1 MVLLLYNCIFTRI
14 FVNHLLSKDSAK
26 IKEKPPETKEWND
39 SHYGFKN
46 LCYLC
51 NISDRYGE
59 RLKKEKSREND
70 VNRT

>member
-1 MVLLLYNCIFTRI
+1 M
-14 FVNHLLSKDSAK
+14 NHLLSKDSAK

-59 RLKKEKSREND
+59 RLKKEKSREN
-70 VNRT
+70 V

>member
-1 MVLLLYNCIFTRI
+1 M
-14 FVNHLLSKDSAK
+14 NHSLSKDSAK